1 MTTRRRDEPAATNL
15 VKFVEY
21 ALGHD
26 GARVTELRRTL
37 VSGRFNAR
45 HARAPVAVRQPPSA
59 PP

>member
-1 MTTRRRDEPAATNL
+1 VTTRRRDEPAATNL
-15 VKFVEY
+15 VKLVEY

-37 VSGRFNAR
+37 VSGRR
-45 HARAPVAVRQPPSA
+45 PPSA